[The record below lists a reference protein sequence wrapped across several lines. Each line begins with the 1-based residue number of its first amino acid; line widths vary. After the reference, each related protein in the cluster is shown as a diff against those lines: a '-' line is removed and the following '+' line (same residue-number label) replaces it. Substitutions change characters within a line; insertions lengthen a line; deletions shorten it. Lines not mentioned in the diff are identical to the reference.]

1 MGAAPTLELLLLGRT
16 VYGVG
21 IGFVMHAAPA
31 YIAEA
36 APARVRGL
44 LIRHALP
51 PALHYP
57 VLHYSCTAPLT
68 CTAFFPLVAE
78 HIATWWPA
86 LHHSPALHFSRLLLS
101 ILPLGGRHCDLAR
114 AVLRV
119 LICVARSLKEVF
131 IVGGILL
138 GYLTS
143 YLFVDDVGGWRLM
156 YGLAA
161 GPAVILLAGMVG
173 TPVPQPLHRSQV
185 PKDEG
190 LQAHALASMHA
201 QT

>member
-1 MGAAPTLELLLLGRT
+1 M
-16 VYGVG
+16 
-21 IGFVMHAAPA
+21 
-31 YIAEA
+31 
-36 APARVRGL
+36 
-44 LIRHALP
+44 
-51 PALHYP
+51 
-57 VLHYSCTAPLT
+57 
-68 CTAFFPLVAE
+68 
-78 HIATWWPA
+78 
-86 LHHSPALHFSRLLLS
+86 
-101 ILPLGGRHCDLAR
+101 
-114 AVLRV
+114 
-119 LICVARSLKEVF
+119 
-131 IVGGILL
+131 GGILL